1 MLLTYKL
8 LCFAPKADRTTATAP
23 EHPVRTVVKRRM
35 EKLVQRGIATLV
47 IGLLLLWMMAGIAA
61 VLFTVA

>member
-1 MLLTYKL
+1 MGEEGATVE
-8 LCFAPKADRTTATAP
+8 DSETAP

-47 IGLLLLWMMAGIAA
+47 IGLLLLWIMAGTAA
-61 VLFTVA
+61 VLFTLS